1 MTDSE
6 ALREKLID
14 AAIAHV
20 PFDGWGDKALAAAA
34 RDQGI
39 DPALVHNAFPG
50 GGIEMIEF
58 HSRLADR
65 RMVADFEQADTTG
78 LKLREKVALA
88 VRLRLSAN
96 TAHREAIRRAL
107 TILALPLHAALAAR
121 LLYRTVD
128 AIWYGLGDKSTDY
141 NFYTKRVLLAGVY
154 SATLLYWINDKSA
167 ESAETWAFLDRRIAE
182 VMLIPQAMGRL
193 GKLAGKLPDPFRLL
207 RRRPAR

>member
-1 MTDSE
+1 MTDSK

-96 TAHREAIRRAL
+96 TANREAIRRAL

-193 GKLAGKLPDPFRLL
+193 GKLAGKLPGPFRLL
-207 RRRPAR
+207 RRCPAR